1 MRISDWSSDVC
12 SSDLHRDLYGRLTAE
27 TQATITAHYQHRH
40 GQVLSE
46 DLPGYADLF
55 VKYRY
60 AYELEGAH
68 ETDISG
74 VAQLASSL
82 YETLAELRPDL
93 VPSGFVP
100 DRFTAPHPGNPIVF
114 DGDTAAS
121 QRVR

>member
-46 DLPGYADLF
+46 DWPGYADLF

-74 VAQLASSL
+74 VAQLVSSL
-82 YETLAELRPDL
+82 YET
-93 VPSGFVP
+93 F
-100 DRFTAPHPGNPIVF
+100 
-114 DGDTAAS
+114 AALQLGRAS
-121 QRVR
+121 SRERGCQYGEKSVVAGSLKKQK